1 MSKGKSKS
9 STLLV
14 ADDDSVVLKL
24 IGFNFDR
31 AGLYCDLFESGDAL
45 MSQVSEETQTCVL
58 DLNMPGTGGLE
69 CLKKIK
75 AQRPHIEVVI
85 LTNVNQAA
93 EAVEAVRAG
102 AFDYITK
109 PFDPN
114 VLVKTV
120 RKAMQSSR
128 QIRENADLR
137 SSITESKREVQVL
150 GESRSMRRV
159 RETLSKYAP
168 SNKSVLFTG
177 ESGTGKTLLAR
188 LVHAN
193 SSRSEGPFISVSCP
207 SLPGELLESEMFGH
221 EKGAFSGA
229 NRRRL
234 GRAELANGGTLFLDE
249 IGEMP
254 LRLQTKLLTFLQ
266 DRSFFRVGGE
276 KSIESDV
283 RILAA
288 TNQDLEARVKD
299 GSFREDL
306 FFRLNVLPLEVP
318 PLRERRGDVA
328 LLVEH
333 FLRENASTE
342 GCSLPEIDSSVY
354 QQLEAYRWPG
364 NIRELENA
372 VARAFTIRR
381 DLGRIT
387 LEDFQALKIAAG
399 VSADTASGGVGE
411 TGSGGFALGGKTL
424 AEVEKEAILQTL
436 EVCGGNKAETARTLG
451 IAEKSIY
458 NKLKKHGIKL

>member
-1 MSKGKSKS
+1 MSAAKNKV

-31 AGLYCDLFESGDAL
+31 AGLYCDLFESGDELLAV
-45 MSQVSEETQTCVL
+45 VSEETQACVL
-58 DLNMPGTGGLE
+58 DLNMPGTGGLD

-75 AQRPHIEVVI
+75 SKHPHVEVVI
-85 LTNVNQAA
+85 LTNGNQAA

-109 PFDPN
+109 PFDPDW
-114 VLVKTV
+114 LVKTV

-128 QIRENADLR
+128 QCRENSDLR
-137 SSITESKREVQVL
+137 SSITESHRELRVL
-150 GESRSMRRV
+150 GESTTMRSV
-159 RETLSKYAP
+159 WDTLGRYAP
-168 SNKSVLFTG
+168 SDKAVLFTG

-188 LVHAN
+188 MVHAQ
-193 SSRSEGPFISVSCP
+193 SRRAEGPFVAVSCP

-266 DRSFFRVGGE
+266 DRSFFRLGGE
-276 KSIESDV
+276 KSITSDV
-283 RILAA
+283 RIVAA

-318 PLRERRGDVA
+318 PLRDRKGDVS
-328 LLVEH
+328 LLLDH
-333 FLRENASTE
+333 FLRENAASE
-342 GCSLPEIDSSVY
+342 GTDLPEVDPAVY
-354 QQLEAYRWPG
+354 LRLEAYAWPG

-381 DLGRIT
+381 DPKWIKVG
-387 LEDFQALKIAAG
+387 DFLNLADSGHEELASDGENAAAG
-399 VSADTASGGVGE
+399 PK
-411 TGSGGFALGGKTL
+411 GGFTLGGKSL
-424 AEVEKEAILQTL
+424 AEIEKEAIVQTL
-436 EVCGGNKAETARTLG
+436 GYCKGNKAEAARTLG

-458 NKLKKHGIKL
+458 NKMKKHGIS